1 MSTIDVILVLSI
13 IAELV
18 VAYFLV
24 KGINKYALE
33 TRNCTESAFIRL
45 REQFAITSSTLQ
57 KAYAQKGLCP
67 ICFHP
72 IRNKQKITVCTVT
85 GKLHPDVHP
94 WSHLAE
100 IPEYEF
106 PKLPPAFPTFPS
118 HRQSKRLSRV
128 AK

>member
-1 MSTIDVILVLSI
+1 MFTDIFLAITILGMLV
-13 IAELV
+13 A
-18 VAYFLV
+18 AYFII
-24 KGINKYALE
+24 KGINRYALV
-33 TRNCTESAFIRL
+33 TRVCVDTALGRL
-45 REQFAITSSTLQ
+45 REEFSITGSTLQ

-85 GKLHPDVHP
+85 GKLHPDTHP

-100 IPEYEF
+100 MPGYEF
-106 PKLPPAFPTFPS
+106 PKLPVAFPIFPS

-128 AK
+128 AR